1 MRIWSRSLDRDD
13 LHSPKT
19 LSNYLKQMIKY
30 STLLLLLSAV
40 APAMGQCTVAIP
52 ANAVAVTTLQG
63 STPANG
69 QFIWVCSG
77 GLAAVTGNGNTVFVE
92 EQGVGSVIG
101 DNNILI
107 TKVSSTY
114 VSGNNNSVF
123 ILDAAG
129 VADLGTGTQITTCP
143 SIVFTYAN
151 APANGCLDVG
161 IVDLNTTVS
170 FELFPNPVGRV
181 LNLVIE
187 GATIERV
194 RVFDAQGH
202 VAIDRTGPVNGKM
215 NVEDLTSGLYLLVAD
230 TDHGPLVR
238 QLLKD

>member
-1 MRIWSRSLDRDD
+1 
-13 LHSPKT
+13 
-19 LSNYLKQMIKY
+19 MIKY
-30 STLLLLLSAV
+30 ATLLLLLPSI
-40 APAMGQCTVAIP
+40 APAMGQCTIAIP

-69 QFIWVCSG
+69 QFIWVCYG

-143 SIVFTYAN
+143 SIVFTYTN

-161 IVDLNTTVS
+161 MAERNTAI
-170 FELFPNPVGRV
+170 ELDLFPNPASKTINLAVEGAVIQRVRFFDTQGRV
-181 LNLVIE
+181 AL
-187 GATIERV
+187 
-194 RVFDAQGH
+194 
-202 VAIDRTGPVNGKM
+202 DRSGNVNGPLH
-215 NVEDLTSGLYLLVAD
+215 VDQLSAGLFMVLID
-230 TDHGPLVR
+230 TDQGPFVRPLV
-238 QLLKD
+238 KD